1 MKTSKI
7 KVLIVDDHALIRRG
21 LADLLR
27 FEKDFSVV
35 GEAANGKEAVKLSV
49 ETSPDVVVMDMMM
62 PVMGGVEA
70 TRQIMSRLPA
80 VKVLLLTSY
89 GNSADIAEALAAG
102 ASGALTKDTP
112 NDELPCIVRRIAA
125 GDRVFSREIEA
136 SLKDLPPPLTD
147 RQREMIELVSKGLT
161 SADIAK
167 LLGISADAVN
177 QHLTLV
183 CTKLGAS
190 NRSEAVAI
198 AISRHLI
205 KP

>member
-1 MKTSKI
+1 MKSKI
-7 KVLIVDDHALIRRG
+7 KALIVDDHALIRRG

-35 GEAANGKEAVKLSV
+35 GEASNGQEAVARA
-49 ETSPDVVVMDMMM
+49 EATGPDVVVMDMMM

-70 TRQIMSRLPA
+70 TRQILAKVPA
-80 VKVLLLTSY
+80 AKVLLLTSY
-89 GNSADIAEALAAG
+89 GNSADIAAAVAAG
-102 ASGALTKDTP
+102 AAGALTKDTP
-112 NDELPCIVRRIAA
+112 NDELPGILRRVVA
-125 GDRVFSREIEA
+125 GERVFSREIEA
-136 SLKDLPPPLTD
+136 SLKELPPPLTD

-183 CTKLGAS
+183 CSKLGAS

-198 AISRHLI
+198 AMSRHLI
-205 KP
+205 RP